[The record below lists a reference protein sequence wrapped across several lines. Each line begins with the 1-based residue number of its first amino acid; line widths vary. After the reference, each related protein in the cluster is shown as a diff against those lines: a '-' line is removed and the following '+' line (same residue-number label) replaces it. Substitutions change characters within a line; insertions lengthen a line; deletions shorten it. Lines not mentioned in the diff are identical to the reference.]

1 MTNSQKEAHVGA
13 EIMAYENIKG
23 VFADLDDG
31 GLTDE
36 EALEQIRDLVG
47 AKRGFDGVDRVT
59 ITYLVPV
66 ELRINLVEGSVER
79 AELNSGDVW
88 GELPNQTYINA
99 DTNQDLDDDQHSSAI
114 ERAKA
119 IADEGGWVYDIQ
131 VN

>member
-1 MTNSQKEAHVGA
+1 MSA
-13 EIMAYENIKG
+13 ETMAYENIKG

-31 GLTDE
+31 GLNPD
-36 EALEQIRDLVG
+36 EALDQIRDLVG
-47 AKRGFDGVDRVT
+47 AHQRYDGIKRVT

-66 ELRINLVEGSVER
+66 ELRINLEEGSVES

-99 DTNQDLDDDQHSSAI
+99 DTSQDLDDDQHSSAI

-119 IADEGGWVYDIQ
+119 IADDGGWVYDIQ